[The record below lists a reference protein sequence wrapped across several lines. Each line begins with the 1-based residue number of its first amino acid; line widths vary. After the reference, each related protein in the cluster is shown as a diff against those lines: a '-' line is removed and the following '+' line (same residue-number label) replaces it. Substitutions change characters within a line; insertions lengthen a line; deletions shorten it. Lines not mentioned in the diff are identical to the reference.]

1 MLAERARI
9 VLACAEPGSGVARV
23 AADLGLTRMTVR
35 KWRTRFAEA
44 GLGGLADHD
53 RPGRPVAALALTSAE
68 RDQLVRWAR
77 RAKSA
82 QALALRAKIVLAC
95 ADGASNKQAAAE
107 LRVDPATVSKWRNR
121 FAARRLDG
129 LADEPRPGLP
139 PSVLLDKVEEVI
151 TATLEETPASAT
163 HWSRSSMAARS
174 GLSKSTIG
182 RIWRRFDLKP
192 HLADGFKLS
201 TDPLFVEKVVD
212 VVGLYHNPPDKAVV
226 LCVDEKSGTQAL
238 DRSQPVLPMMPGM
251 PERRSHDYVRH
262 GTTSL
267 FAAFNIADGHVIHSL
282 PRRHRATEFRKCLVR
297 IASPSP
303 PSSTFT

>member
-1 MLAERARI
+1 M
-9 VLACAEPGSGVARV
+9 
-23 AADLGLTRMTVR
+23 
-35 KWRTRFAEA
+35 
-44 GLGGLADHD
+44 
-53 RPGRPVAALALTSAE
+53 
-68 RDQLVRWAR
+68 RWAR

-282 PRRHRATEFRKCLVR
+282 HRRHRATEFRKFLVKDR
-297 IASPSP
+297 QGRPRRAGRSRGLRQPGHPQDGHYPGLASP
-303 PSSTFT
+303 PSPLSPALHPHRILVDQPGGTLVRRPD